1 MNQQRA
7 KLIEIEPPPAG
18 GFFIVDSSQP
28 SDWPH
33 SQKGRAY
40 RMEGVREIG
49 VPENWLRRVMP
60 VLEREAHSIE
70 VSRHYRGDGFASRRR
85 TAPRTAAEQ
94 EFVMGLREIARA
106 LGVDLDISV

>member
-1 MNQQRA
+1 M
-7 KLIEIEPPPAG
+7 G
-18 GFFIVDSSQP
+18 GFFVVAGP
-28 SDWPH
+28 LVYE
-33 SQKGRAY
+33 KGRGY

-60 VLEREAHSIE
+60 VLEREAHAIE

-85 TAPRTAAEQ
+85 TAPRTNGEQ
-94 EFVMGLREIARA
+94 EFIAGLREIARA